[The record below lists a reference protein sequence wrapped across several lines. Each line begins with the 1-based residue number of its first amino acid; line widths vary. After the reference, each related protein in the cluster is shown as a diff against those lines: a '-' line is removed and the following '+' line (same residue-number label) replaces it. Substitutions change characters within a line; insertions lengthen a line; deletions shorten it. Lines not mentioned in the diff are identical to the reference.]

1 MGLPTQPITL
11 SVEQIEELNKKL
23 SFARHDINN
32 HLALMMAAIELIKF
46 KPEMAEKMIN
56 SLTEQPPKI
65 TETVNKFSAEFDKMF
80 GITRP

>member
-1 MGLPTQPITL
+1 MGLPTQPVIL

-32 HLALMMAAIELIKF
+32 QLSLMMAAIELIKF
-46 KPEMAEKMIN
+46 KPEMAEKMVA
-56 SLTEQPPKI
+56 SLAEQPPKI
-65 TETVNKFSAEFDKMF
+65 TATVNQFSNEFEKFF